1 MNIGIIGFGK
11 IGKIRFNTI
20 QAIDG
25 KYRVTKIC
33 DISTNQGIFSKD
45 IKFTTDYN
53 DILNDK
59 NIDIIFVCT
68 PNYLNKKL
76 VVEALNNNKHVFCEK
91 PPGINLAELEE
102 MIEAEKKNPHLKL
115 MFGFNHRHHE
125 SMIYA
130 KKLIDSGEY
139 GKILWMRGRYGKSV
153 DENFYK
159 TWRASKKTAGGGILL
174 DQGIH
179 LLDLFLMM
187 CGNFEEVHAFIS
199 DLYWHLD
206 GVEDN
211 AFVILRNKKGQVA
224 SMHSTMTQW
233 RHLFSFEVFL
243 EKGHIVINGLVTP
256 SHSYGKEVL
265 TVAQN
270 QTASPAV
277 TWTREESFNYVTDSC
292 WEREVRVFFDAIEKD
307 KKVPIGNSEDALKL
321 MRIIDKIYVQKNK
334 FQK

>member
-20 QAIDG
+20 QAIG
-25 KYRVTKIC
+25 GNYRVTKIC
-33 DISTNQGIFSKD
+33 DINTNTNQEVSSLNKD

-53 DILNDK
+53 DILDDK
-59 NIDIIFVCT
+59 NIDIVFVCA

-76 VVEALNNNKHVFCEK
+76 VVEALDNNKHVFCEK

-102 MIEAEKKNPHLKL
+102 MIEIEKKNPHLKL

-130 KKLIDSGEY
+130 KKIIDSGEY

-187 CGNFEEVHAFIS
+187 CGNFDEVHAFVS

-206 GVEDN
+206 GIEDN
-211 AFVILRNKKGQVA
+211 AFVILKNKKAQVA
-224 SMHSTMTQW
+224 SLHSTMTQW
-233 RHLFSFEVFL
+233 RYLFSFEIFL

-256 SHSYGKEVL
+256 SGSYGKEIL
-265 TVAQN
+265 SVAKRALGP
-270 QTASPAV
+270 TA
-277 TWTREESFNYVTDSC
+277 THTKEETFNYTTDSC
-292 WEREVRVFFDAIEKD
+292 WEREVRTFFDTVEKD
-307 KKVPIGNSEDALKL
+307 KKVPVGNSEDALKL
-321 MRIIDKIYVQKNK
+321 MRLVEKIYAQK
-334 FQK
+334 

>member
-20 QAIDG
+20 QAING

-33 DISTNQGIFSKD
+33 DINTSQELSFLNKD
-45 IKFTTDYN
+45 VKFTTNYN

-59 NIDIIFVCT
+59 DIDIIFVCT

-102 MIEAEKKNPHLKL
+102 MIEIEKKNPYLKL

-139 GKILWMRGRYGKSV
+139 GKVLWMRGRYGKSV

-179 LLDLFLMM
+179 MLDLFLMM
-187 CGNFEEVHAFIS
+187 CDDFEEVQAFIS

-206 GVEDN
+206 GIEDN
-211 AFVILRNKKGQVA
+211 AFIILRNKKAQVA
-224 SMHSTMTQW
+224 SLHSTMTQW
-233 RHLFSFEVFL
+233 RYLFSFEIFL
-243 EKGHIVINGLVTP
+243 EKGHIIINGLVTP
-256 SHSYGKEVL
+256 SGSYGKEMLSV
-265 TVAQN
+265 VKR
-270 QTASPAV
+270 ASGPAAAH
-277 TWTREESFNYVTDSC
+277 TKEEVFNYTIDSC
-292 WEREVRVFFDAIEKD
+292 WKGEVKMFLDAIEKD
-307 KKVPIGNSEDALKL
+307 KKAPVGNSEDALKL
-321 MRIIDKIYVQKNK
+321 MRIIDKIYASDK